1 MRMDIRCSFKGVLM
15 PEVENYRRRAIPFS
29 AIPFCEPH
37 SAKNECS
44 LNECPLIVY
53 SKRSLVGCC
62 KHLLVAHCKRLFEVI
77 VCENYIKIHRN
88 LHRLFF
94 YFLSLSPKYSNREYG
109 ALPQCKHTDREAH
122 RSMRIMLT
130 E

>member
-94 YFLSLSPKYSNREYG
+94 IFYLCRLNTQIVNMVRCRSASIPIGR
-109 ALPQCKHTDREAH
+109 HTVA
-122 RSMRIMLT
+122 
-130 E
+130 